1 MKIMGLI
8 CKRLS
13 LKVKLIAIIGLVSI
27 MSLACLLAMLIYT
40 QNKILRDSLLDEVR
54 IISENMTGSLSAAL
68 IFEDILMVEDIL
80 KTAFTKQQILYVE
93 IDQEEKA
100 ALEYYSK
107 SGGGRSYPRSA
118 NEVLLTTGYHFG
130 EVLEL
135 LQPLQYKD
143 EKLGLLYMQVDLQ
156 PSRRTLLRYTLIGLF
171 GLIGSTL
178 FGLILALRLQKVISS
193 PVIQLTEAMTSVSD
207 DQNYS
212 RRIANDR
219 TDEMGS
225 LIDNFNHMLSQI
237 EQRDEKLSSQ
247 RRYLD
252 HLAYHDFLTGL
263 PNRLLFRDRLTTA
276 LSRSNRADKKIG
288 LLFLD
293 LDRFKNIN
301 DTLGHDVGDLV
312 LKQVTQRLQQR
323 IRSQDTLA
331 RLGGDEFVM
340 IVEDIQDPRALSL
353 VAEKVQQELAMPLVI
368 EGHELFVSTSIG
380 ITLFPDDAP
389 TVEDLMKCADVAMY
403 RAKAAGRNTYRFFTN
418 GMNEE
423 VEEALFLENN
433 MRKALQNDEF
443 ILYYQPQL
451 DLQSGAIYGMEALI
465 RWQHP
470 TLGLVSPARFVPVAE
485 ESSLI
490 LSIGSWVLKKA
501 CAQARLWHEQGFPL
515 CKVAVNI
522 SPRQFSQGD
531 LCAIVAAALEEA
543 KLDPAFLELEIT
555 ESAIM
560 NDMDSAIQTMKE
572 LVALGVSLSIDD
584 FGTGYSSLS
593 YLERFPISSLK
604 IDRSFMAKIQPGGT
618 NGVLAEAIIGL
629 AKTLHLDVVAEG
641 IETEFQK
648 WFLTSHGCR
657 FGQGFYLSR
666 PIPAAECEAFFS
678 RLSSLAQFVA
688 LPRYGN
694 YRSVQKDAEDL
705 RLPLRNL

>member
-1 MKIMGLI
+1 MKVMGLI

-13 LKVKLIAIIGLVSI
+13 LKAKLIAIIGLVSI

-40 QNKILRDSLLDEVR
+40 QNKILRNSLLDEVR
-54 IISENMTGSLSAAL
+54 IISENMTGSLAAAL
-68 IFEDILMVEDIL
+68 IFEDTLMVEDIL

-93 IDQEEKA
+93 IDLEEKA
-100 ALEYYSK
+100 SLDYYSK

-118 NEVLLTTGYHFG
+118 NEVLLKTGYHFG
-130 EVLEL
+130 ESLEL

-143 EKLGLLYMQVDLQ
+143 EDLGQLYMQVDLQ
-156 PSRRTLLRYTLIGLF
+156 PIRRTLLRYTLIGLF
-171 GLIGSTL
+171 GLVGSTL

-193 PVIQLTEAMTSVSD
+193 PVIQLTEAMTSVSG
-207 DQNYS
+207 DQDYS

-247 RRYLD
+247 RQYLD

-263 PNRLLFRDRLTTA
+263 PNRLLFRDRLSTA
-276 LSRSNRADKKIG
+276 LSRSSRADKKIG

-312 LKQVTQRLQQR
+312 LKQVTRRLQQK

-340 IVEDIQDPRALSL
+340 IVEDIQEPRALSL
-353 VAEKVQQELAMPLVI
+353 VAEKVQQELAKPLLI
-368 EGHELFVSTSIG
+368 EGHELFISTSIG

-389 TVEDLMKCADVAMY
+389 TVEGLMKCADVAMY

-451 DLQSGAIYGMEALI
+451 DLHSGAIYGMEALI

-470 TLGLVSPARFVPVAE
+470 TQGLVSPARFVPVAE

-501 CAQARLWHEQGFPL
+501 CAQARTWHEQGFPL

-522 SPRQFSQGD
+522 SSRQFSQGD

-543 KLDPAFLELEIT
+543 KLDPVFLELEIT

-560 NDMDSAIQTMKE
+560 HDMDRAIQTMDE

-584 FGTGYSSLS
+584 FGTGHSSLS

-604 IDRSFMAKIQPGGT
+604 IDRSFLAKIQPGGK

-657 FGQGFYLSR
+657 FGQGYYLSR
-666 PIPAAECEAFFS
+666 PIPAPECEAFFT
-678 RLSSLAQFVA
+678 RLSALAQFVA

-705 RLPLRNL
+705 RLPFMNL